1 MKFVQESIQIK
12 HDKKVSN
19 SSIGYFLIFDFVA
32 FLMIFFLMLVENPS
46 KETPANKSLKLN
58 SSFST

>member
-32 FLMIFFLMLVENPS
+32 FLLIFFN
-46 KETPANKSLKLN
+46 AR
-58 SSFST
+58 